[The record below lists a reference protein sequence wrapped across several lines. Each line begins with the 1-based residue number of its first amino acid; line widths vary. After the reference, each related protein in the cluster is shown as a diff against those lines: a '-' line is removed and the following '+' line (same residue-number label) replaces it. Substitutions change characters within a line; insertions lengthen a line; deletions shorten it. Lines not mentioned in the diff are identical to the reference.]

1 MPTVWELLERKEKK
15 IYSIHPS
22 APLSEAIRALAQ
34 HKIGALIVIENK
46 DDRSQLVGIISER
59 DIVRRAEQGFGQLE
73 SLRVSD
79 LMTKDIIV
87 GVLKDDISYAMSM
100 MTQNKIRH
108 LPIMEGEKVVGV
120 VTIGDIVKA
129 LLSEESYENRMLR
142 DYIDSK
148 YPG

>member
-1 MPTVWELLERKEKK
+1 MPTVWEFLERKEKK